1 MRILYLTPLLL
12 LAACVTDRQAMS
24 YVCSHQISVRLSAET
39 ALKAAVAIKD
49 PVARQAAIDGANA
62 TLALVDSCGA
72 VG

>member
-1 MRILYLTPLLL
+1 MRPLYLAPLLL
-12 LAACVTDRQAMS
+12 LAGCVTDRQAMS

-62 TLALVDSCGA
+62 TLALVEACGT